1 MKVKPYRNTNLIKL
15 LPNKAAIGA
24 MLASGI
30 LASSVASCS
39 VKDDVF
45 QKENIELIQKN
56 KDIDESKVYKI
67 QDKFDKQPQMAG
79 IVSLNKNDTPLRRV
93 GKSLSMGLLGG
104 LLGACAGSFRGNK
117 SFLNK
122 ASQCACVGAA
132 AGILFPSL
140 TLAAL
145 ITGVSAAAGGI
156 AGTYFSGGNEKAG
169 KIGAVIFALTA
180 AGACLL

>member
-1 MKVKPYRNTNLIKL
+1 MKVKPYRNTNLINL
-15 LPNKAAIGA
+15 LPNKAAVGA

-30 LASSVASCS
+30 LASSIASCS

-56 KDIDESKVYKI
+56 KNTNESKVYKI
-67 QDKFDKQPQMAG
+67 QDKLDKQPQIAG
-79 IVSLNKNDTPLRRV
+79 IVNLNQKDTPLKRV

-104 LLGACAGSFRGNK
+104 VLGACVGSFRGNK

-122 ASQCACVGAA
+122 TSQCACVGAA
-132 AGILFPSL
+132 AGVLFPSL
-140 TLAAL
+140 TLAAI
-145 ITGVSAAAGGI
+145 ITGASAIVGGLAGS
-156 AGTYFSGGNEKAG
+156 YFSGGNEKAG
-169 KIGAVIFALTA
+169 KIGAIIFALAA